1 MVYSLIAGQYA
12 SICECPA
19 FGKLCCLGRQVT
31 SVGLESSTARC
42 SHLAAA
48 SFGLRGPR
56 FKEILA
62 RSPPPECENPP
73 ESLAHNRSDDLLG
86 DFHHFTTPTLA
97 HLLALLTHESQS
109 FPPKGTGLIVIDS
122 ISTLFAAA
130 FPNDGFDR
138 KQVPDKL
145 KRDADQ
151 WASSRKLTFMSD
163 FVSKLGKLATTK
175 NIAVLFTSQTA
186 TRIRA
191 DTGATL
197 NPAISGTAW
206 DSGISARIVIF
217 RDWFFQSAEVP
228 GKDLEYLPEVR
239 FAGVL
244 KASGVSYEGLGRRV
258 SFTIEK
264 VCAIYKDSPLVLT
277 GVRTVFMR

>member
-1 MVYSLIAGQYA
+1 M
-12 SICECPA
+12 
-19 FGKLCCLGRQVT
+19 
-31 SVGLESSTARC
+31 
-42 SHLAAA
+42 
-48 SFGLRGPR
+48 
-56 FKEILA
+56 
-62 RSPPPECENPP
+62 
-73 ESLAHNRSDDLLG
+73 AHNRSDDLLG

-97 HLLALLTHESQS
+97 HLSALLTHESQS

-163 FVSKLGKLATTK
+163 FVSKLGKLASTK

-206 DSGISARIVIF
+206 DSGISARIVLF
-217 RDWFFQSAEVP
+217 RDWFLQSAEVP

-264 VCAIYKDSPLVLT
+264 VCAIYMSRILPLYSQ
-277 GVRTVFMR
+277 GVGRSS

>member
-1 MVYSLIAGQYA
+1 MI
-12 SICECPA
+12 
-19 FGKLCCLGRQVT
+19 R
-31 SVGLESSTARC
+31 VGLEGSTARS

-62 RSPPPECENPP
+62 RSPPPEGENPP

-109 FPPKGTGLIVIDS
+109 FPPKGTGLIVVDN

-130 FPNDGFDR
+130 FPNNGFAKKR
-138 KQVPDKL
+138 IPDKL

-151 WASSRKLTFMSD
+151 WASSRKLAFMGD
-163 FVSKLGKLATTK
+163 FVSKLGKLATTN

-206 DSGISARIVIF
+206 DSGISARIVLF
-217 RDWFFQSAEVP
+217 RDWFFHSAEVP
-228 GKDLEYLPEVR
+228 GKNLEYVPEVR

-244 KASGVSYEGLGRRV
+244 KASGVSYEGLGRMV

-264 VCAIYKDSPLVLT
+264 VCAICMSRILPLYSQAL
-277 GVRTVFMR
+277 GWSS